1 MAERRL
7 DRDSR
12 EWLTTRQILEFLQ
25 IGRTK
30 LWELVRNGAFP
41 AYRLG
46 DGPNAGLR
54 YRRSDIVRWLENR
67 RVMALDRTDPE
78 PRVAS
83 RQR

>member
-7 DRDSR
+7 AGDSR
-12 EWLTTRQILEFLQ
+12 EWLTTRQILAFLQ

-54 YRRSDIVRWLENR
+54 YRRSDVVRWLENQ
-67 RVMALDRTDPE
+67 RVMSLAPRGRTPSATARE
-78 PRVAS
+78 G
-83 RQR
+83 